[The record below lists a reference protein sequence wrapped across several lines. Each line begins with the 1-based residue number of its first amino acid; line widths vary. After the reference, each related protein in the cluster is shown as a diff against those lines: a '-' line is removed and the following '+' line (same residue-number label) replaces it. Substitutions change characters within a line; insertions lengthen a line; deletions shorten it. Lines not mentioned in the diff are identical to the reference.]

1 MSMQSRVPMPYNP
14 MAINKYPPPPPPQ
27 GINMNYNKNP
37 MMQMNRGY
45 PQQNPMS
52 QQQIQFHPP
61 PPPQNPQNIQNQ
73 NQKNQNQ
80 QGQYQ
85 QQNLYDQYNYHR
97 SWLNTIINL
106 YKVLA
111 YF

>member
-14 MAINKYPPPPPPQ
+14 MAINKYPPPPPQ
-27 GINMNYNKNP
+27 GINMNYKNP

-61 PPPQNPQNIQNQ
+61 PPPPPQNPQNQ